1 MMKKEKRKRTRV
13 PVGFTATIS
22 GGGKIIKANT
32 LDISLNG
39 ILCTAN
45 SRFQTG
51 DQCRVTLTL
60 DPAVKVI
67 IEGRISRVTL
77 SDMAIVFSAM
87 NEESFFHL
95 KKIVEYN
102 YCDADAINKEI
113 ITNIKAK

>member
-22 GGGKIIKANT
+22 GGGKTIKVNT
-32 LDISLNG
+32 LDISLHG
-39 ILCTAN
+39 ILCTTD
-45 SRFQTG
+45 SRFHAG
-51 DQCRVTLTL
+51 DQCRVRLTL
-60 DPAVKVI
+60 NPLIKVI

-77 SDMAIVFSAM
+77 SDMAIVFSSM

-102 YCDADAINKEI
+102 YGDADAINEEI
-113 ITNIKAK
+113 IINKKAK